1 MSEVEDNLVR
11 AKNLID
17 MSIND
22 LRTVPEKADISELLD
37 QVQKLD
43 NHYKKMCEEMD
54 ENYEDEIGTTYRDGI
69 SIEYQIEA
77 MWWHDISLAFRK
89 FRRD

>member
-1 MSEVEDNLVR
+1 MSEIEDNLTR

-17 MSIND
+17 ASIND
-22 LRTVPEKADISELLD
+22 LRTTPEKSDISDLLD

-43 NHYKKMCEEMD
+43 NYYKRWCEEFD
-54 ENYEDEIGTTYRDGI
+54 IEEETELGTTYRDGI
-69 SIEYQIEA
+69 WREFQIEA
-77 MWWHDISLAFRK
+77 EWWHDISLAFRK

>member
-1 MSEVEDNLVR
+1 MSEIEDMLVR

-17 MSIND
+17 TSLSD
-22 LRTVPEKADISELLD
+22 LRTTPEKADISELLD

-43 NHYKKMCEEMD
+43 NHYKQMCDDFD
-54 ENYEDEIGTTYRDGI
+54 ESDGTEIGTTYRDGI

-77 MWWHDISLAFRK
+77 EWWHDISLAFRK